1 MQNCVQAGVGKS
13 RLVASIVKNCEFRNL
28 KVAVVCSS
36 GIACT
41 VHGSGLA
48 STVHSF
54 YGLGK
59 VDLPAKLVLERSMAT
74 ASLVRRIQDVDVII
88 WDEGHCNEQI
98 RK

>member
-1 MQNCVQAGVGKS
+1 M
-13 RLVASIVKNCEFRNL
+13 
-28 KVAVVCSS
+28 VCSS

-74 ASLVRRIQDVDVII
+74 ASLVRRIQEVDVII